1 MRERQLEIVSP
12 IIHPLLLRLC
22 LKYKDHGVNKI
33 RPSPKNPAEDGK
45 FKGEQMM
52 MRGGNNKKK
61 SKNLQHVPGPNI
73 NQAKVR
79 KLKGKQRQG
88 LKEKDA
94 KEGPHDRS
102 PNNASARLV
111 MNFLSPRQHHPHKG
125 ETRNYLKGHIIVH
138 IPERAP
144 TDRERQS

>member
-1 MRERQLEIVSP
+1 MSTYSGG
-12 IIHPLLLRLC
+12 LLHTDNVVASLVTFSTPWPN
-22 LKYKDHGVNKI
+22 H
-33 RPSPKNPAEDGK
+33 RPSPKNSAGDGM

-52 MRGGNNKKK
+52 TQGGKQQKK
-61 SKNLQHVPGPNI
+61 SQNLQHVPGPSI

-88 LKEKDA
+88 QPEKDA

-102 PNNASARLV
+102 PDNATARLV

-125 ETRNYLKGHIIVH
+125 KNRNYLKGHIIVLM
-138 IPERAP
+138 PERAP
-144 TDRERQS
+144 TDREKQN